1 MIAGFF
7 NVLAQFAFFY
17 PLLMALVWISGGI
30 LFFIRHE
37 QAGRTHPCIPPQLP
51 HYPGVSILVPC
62 FNEGQNIYETI
73 YWLDQMDYPD
83 FEIIAIND
91 GSSDKTVKILLELT
105 KQFDKLRVADLTT
118 NQGKAMSLRMGALV
132 AKHEYLVGI
141 DGDAILDA
149 NALTWLM
156 SHMLADPKCGAVTG
170 MPLVRTRSTLIGK
183 IQVGEFSAIIGLIKR
198 TQQMLGYLF
207 TVSGVVSA
215 FRKSALHEVGY
226 WNLNMITEDIDITWR
241 LQIAGWSVAF
251 EPNAMCWILCPET
264 LRGLWKQR
272 LRWAQGGAEA
282 ALRHGKTILFGKKYR
297 LWVML
302 GDYFLSVLWAYAML
316 ALFAFSAYQWIAGHW
331 QPAPSQLLPS
341 MQGLMLGTVC
351 VLQFGVSLFFNARFE
366 AGTGRYFYWIIWYP
380 IIFWLISL
388 LTTIIAVPKAILKRK
403 GERAIWTSPDRGIGS
418 GS

>member
-1 MIAGFF
+1 MLATTF
-7 NVLAQFAFFY
+7 NLLAQFAFFY
-17 PLLMALVWISGGI
+17 PLIMALVWIAGGI
-30 LFFIRHE
+30 LFFVLYE

-51 HYPGVSILVPC
+51 YYPGVSILVPC

-73 YWLDQMDYPD
+73 YWLDQMNYPEY
-83 FEIIAIND
+83 EIIAIND
-91 GSSDKTVKILLELT
+91 GSSDETVKILLELT
-105 KQFDKLRVADLTT
+105 KKFDKLRVADLTT

-132 AKHEYLVGI
+132 AKYEYLVGI

-156 SHMLADPKCGAVTG
+156 SHMLSDPNCAAVTG
-170 MPLVRTRSTLIGK
+170 MPLVRTRSTLVGK

-198 TQQMLGYLF
+198 TQQMLGFLF

-264 LRGLWKQR
+264 IKGLWKQR

-282 ALRHGKTILFGKKYR
+282 ALRHTKTIIAGRKRR
-297 LWVML
+297 LWLML
-302 GDYFLSVLWAYAML
+302 TDYFLSVLWAYAML
-316 ALFAFSAYQWIAGHW
+316 AIAGF
-331 QPAPSQLLPS
+331 SLFQLFTEQRQFSFNDWLPS

-351 VLQFGVSLFFNARFE
+351 LIQFGVSLFFNARFE
-366 AGTGRYFYWIIWYP
+366 MGTGRYFYWIIWYP

-388 LTTIIAVPKAILKRK
+388 LTTLIAVPKAILKRK
-403 GERAIWTSPDRGIGS
+403 GERAVWTSPDRGIGS